1 MPCPENL
8 LGYSFIIK
16 GKVGRGRRPS
26 LSFLN
31 RHHASNI
38 SSSFRLGRGVFF
50 PFMVKLGTQISVFH
64 GCKECVLTTE
74 LTGHGVGLTIV
85 VIQSLSR
92 VQLFPTVAVVLLFWS
107 CLTLL
112 LQSQHACFCG

>member
-1 MPCPENL
+1 ML
-8 LGYSFIIK
+8 LSAA
-16 GKVGRGRRPS
+16 S
-26 LSFLN
+26 LPGSAGEF
-31 RHHASNI
+31 SY
-38 SSSFRLGRGVFF
+38 
-50 PFMVKLGTQISVFH
+50 PYMDKLGPQISVFH

>member
-1 MPCPENL
+1 
-8 LGYSFIIK
+8 
-16 GKVGRGRRPS
+16 
-26 LSFLN
+26 
-31 RHHASNI
+31 
-38 SSSFRLGRGVFF
+38 
-50 PFMVKLGTQISVFH
+50 MVKLGTQISVFH